1 MLQHDIKGEKRPHYA
16 INYPVMGEMQATV
29 PDASGNPIRQQG
41 SAAEKS
47 PQNTGPSV
55 VCCVLGKDN
64 VPDQMY
70 NQLPGEMPV
79 HCLLSKR

>member
-1 MLQHDIKGEKRPHYA
+1 MFRHDIKEGTRPHDA
-16 INYPVMGEMQATV
+16 INYPVMGEMQASV
-29 PDASGNPIRQQG
+29 PDASGNPIRRQG

-55 VCCVLGKDN
+55 VCRVPGKDN

-70 NQLPGEMPV
+70 NQLPGEMTV
-79 HCLLSKR
+79 HCQLSKR

>member
-16 INYPVMGEMQATV
+16 INYPVKGEMLATV

-47 PQNTGPSV
+47 PQNTRPSV
-55 VCCVLGKDN
+55 V
-64 VPDQMY
+64 
-70 NQLPGEMPV
+70 
-79 HCLLSKR
+79 R